1 MSRLFNKYYNN
12 IEFFE
17 ESDESGENDTQSE
30 EQSTE
35 NQSTTDEIVSEKV
48 TKKISSIFQSLQDVL
63 KEDVKNRD
71 YDEVDDE
78 LTEDEE
84 EVDPDKKEV
93 DDMFEGDENDDDE
106 LTDADI
112 ENLLKDR
119 FGGGTGDPAMDA
131 LLDKLN
137 DEKDNDVYVPPKF
150 DPTQLKVDPNLDE
163 KLTDMGLDDDDA
175 DDNLFAQGGK
185 NGEKALEMINNIQ
198 GEGDELADL
207 LISVP
212 IDLINLMMDTVL
224 KIIGAVFEKPINAI
238 DTYLEPIR
246 NALNQVYI
254 IFQKIVKLIN
264 NIIGLPIA
272 FVQLGWSVLCNVLKV
287 FGVRLK
293 CNTNFEVNNM
303 LIEIYESIANINIF
317 KFKDLVYSSEF
328 RNTIMDAIRG
338 LFTKLK
344 DVMFLILK
352 VINLASKMIEYIF
365 NVIKNVIKIID
376 EVTEKNNLIG
386 FIVVCVMLLIFYL
399 SLYGIKSAIE
409 TYNSLKERFS

>member
-17 ESDESGENDTQSE
+17 ESDDSSDNEEQSE
-30 EQSTE
+30 EQST
-35 NQSTTDEIVSEKV
+35 TDDQASEKV
-48 TKKISSIFQSLQDVL
+48 TKKISSIFQSITDVL

-78 LTEDEE
+78 LTDDEQE
-84 EVDPDKKEV
+84 ADPDKKEI

-106 LTDADI
+106 LTDDDI

-137 DEKDNDVYVPPKF
+137 DEKDNDVYVPPVF
-150 DPTQLKVDPNLDE
+150 DPKQLKVDPNLDE

-185 NGEKALEMINNIQ
+185 NGEKAMEMINNIQ

-212 IDLINLMMDTVL
+212 IDLINLMMETVL
-224 KIIGAVFEKPINAI
+224 KLIGAVFEKPINSI
-238 DTYLEPIR
+238 DSYLEPIR
-246 NALNQVYI
+246 NALNQVYL
-254 IFQKIVKLIN
+254 IFQKIVRLIN

-272 FVQLGWSVLCNVLKV
+272 FVQLGWSVLCNSLKV
-287 FGVRLK
+287 FGVRLG
-293 CNTNFEVNNM
+293 CTTNFQVNNM

-352 VINLASKMIEYIF
+352 VINLASKMIEYMF
-365 NVIKNVIKIID
+365 NVIKNIIQIID

-386 FIVVCVMLLIFYL
+386 FIVVCIMLLIFYL

>member
-17 ESDESGENDTQSE
+17 ESDEAGENDQQTEEQSE
-30 EQSTE
+30 EQST
-35 NQSTTDEIVSEKV
+35 TDDKTSEKV
-48 TKKISSIFQSLQDVL
+48 TKQMSSIFQSIQDVL
-63 KEDVKNRD
+63 KEDVRNRD

-78 LTEDEE
+78 LTGDEE
-84 EVDPDKKEV
+84 DIDPDKKEV
-93 DDMFEGDENDDDE
+93 DDMFEEDETDDDE
-106 LTDADI
+106 LTDEDI
-112 ENLLKDR
+112 ENLLQNR
-119 FGGGTGDPAMDA
+119 FGGGTGDAAMDS

-137 DEKDNDVYVPPKF
+137 DEKDNDVYVPPVF

-163 KLTDMGLDDDDA
+163 KLTDMALDDDD
-175 DDNLFAQGGK
+175 DESNLFAQGGK
-185 NGEKALEMINNIQ
+185 NGEKALEMINQIQ

-238 DTYLEPIR
+238 DSYLEPIR
-246 NALNQVYI
+246 SALNQVYI
-254 IFQKIVKLIN
+254 IFQKIVRLIN
-264 NIIGLPIA
+264 NIIGVPIA
-272 FVQLGWSVLCNVLKV
+272 FAQLGWSVLCNVLKV

-293 CNTNFEVNNM
+293 CTTNFEVNNM

-317 KFKDLVYSSEF
+317 KFKDLVYSSDF
-328 RNTIMDAIRG
+328 RNTIMEAIRG

-344 DVMFLILK
+344 DVMFLMLK

-386 FIVVCVMLLIFYL
+386 FIVVCIMLLTFYL

-409 TYNSLKERFS
+409 TYNSLKQRFS

>member
-17 ESDESGENDTQSE
+17 ESDDSSDNEEQSE
-30 EQSTE
+30 EQST
-35 NQSTTDEIVSEKV
+35 TDDQASEKV
-48 TKKISSIFQSLQDVL
+48 TKKISSIFQSITDVL

-78 LTEDEE
+78 LTDDEQE
-84 EVDPDKKEV
+84 ADPDKKEI

-106 LTDADI
+106 LTDDDI

-137 DEKDNDVYVPPKF
+137 DEKDNDVYVPPVF
-150 DPTQLKVDPNLDE
+150 DPKQLKVDPNLDE

-185 NGEKALEMINNIQ
+185 NGEKAMEMINNIQ

-212 IDLINLMMDTVL
+212 IDLINLMMETVL
-224 KIIGAVFEKPINAI
+224 KLIGAVFEKPINSI
-238 DTYLEPIR
+238 DSYLEPIR

-254 IFQKIVKLIN
+254 IFQRIVRLIN

-272 FVQLGWSVLCNVLKV
+272 FVQLGWSVLCNSLKV
-287 FGVRLK
+287 FGVRLG
-293 CNTNFEVNNM
+293 CTTNFQVNNM

-352 VINLASKMIEYIF
+352 VINLASKMIEYMF
-365 NVIKNVIKIID
+365 NVIKNIIQIID

-386 FIVVCVMLLIFYL
+386 FIVVCIMLLIFYL

>member
-17 ESDESGENDTQSE
+17 ESDEAGENDQQTEEQSE
-30 EQSTE
+30 EQST
-35 NQSTTDEIVSEKV
+35 TDDKTSEKV
-48 TKKISSIFQSLQDVL
+48 TKQMSSIFQSIQDVL
-63 KEDVKNRD
+63 KEDVRNRD

-84 EVDPDKKEV
+84 DIDPDKKEV
-93 DDMFEGDENDDDE
+93 DDMFEEDENDDDE
-106 LTDADI
+106 LTDEDI
-112 ENLLKDR
+112 ENLLQNR
-119 FGGGTGDPAMDA
+119 FGGGTGDAAMDA

-137 DEKDNDVYVPPKF
+137 DEKDNDVYVPPVF
-150 DPTQLKVDPNLDE
+150 DPTKLKVDPNLDE
-163 KLTDMGLDDDDA
+163 KLTDMALDDDD
-175 DDNLFAQGGK
+175 DDSNLFAQGGK
-185 NGEKALEMINNIQ
+185 NGERALEMINQIQ

-238 DTYLEPIR
+238 DSYLEPIR
-246 NALNQVYI
+246 SALNQVYI
-254 IFQKIVKLIN
+254 IFQKIVRLIN
-264 NIIGLPIA
+264 NIIGVPIA
-272 FVQLGWSVLCNVLKV
+272 FAQLGWSVLCNVLKV

-293 CNTNFEVNNM
+293 CTTNFEVNNM

-317 KFKDLVYSSEF
+317 KFKDLVYSSDF
-328 RNTIMDAIRG
+328 RNTIMQAIRG

-344 DVMFLILK
+344 DVMFLMLK

-386 FIVVCVMLLIFYL
+386 FIVVCIMLLTFYL

-409 TYNSLKERFS
+409 TYNSLKQRFS

>member
-17 ESDESGENDTQSE
+17 ESDEAGDNEIQSE
-30 EQSTE
+30 EQST
-35 NQSTTDEIVSEKV
+35 TDEKASEKV
-48 TKKISSIFQSLQDVL
+48 TKKISSIFQSIKDVL
-63 KEDVKNRD
+63 KEDVNNKD
-71 YDEVDDE
+71 YDEIDDE
-78 LTEDEE
+78 LTEDEQDA
-84 EVDPDKKEV
+84 DPDKKEV
-93 DDMFEGDENDDDE
+93 DDMFEGDENDDEE
-106 LTDADI
+106 LTDDDI

-137 DEKDNDVYVPPKF
+137 DEKDNDVYVPPVF
-150 DPTQLKVDPNLDE
+150 DPKQLKADPNLDE
-163 KLTDMGLDDDDA
+163 KLTDMALDDDDA

-185 NGEKALEMINNIQ
+185 NGEKAMEMINNIQ

-224 KIIGAVFEKPINAI
+224 KLIGAVFEKPINSI
-238 DTYLEPIR
+238 DSYLEPIR
-246 NALNQVYI
+246 TALNQVYI
-254 IFQKIVKLIN
+254 IFQRIVKLIN

-287 FGVRLK
+287 FGVRLG
-293 CNTNFEVNNM
+293 CTTNFQVNNM

-317 KFKDLVYSSEF
+317 RFKDLVYSSEF
-328 RNTIMDAIRG
+328 RNTIMEAIRG
-338 LFTKLK
+338 LFAKLK

-352 VINLASKMIEYIF
+352 VINLASKMIEYMF

-386 FIVVCVMLLIFYL
+386 FIVVCIMLLIFYL

-409 TYNSLKERFS
+409 TYNSLKDRFS

>member
-17 ESDESGENDTQSE
+17 ESDEAGENDQQTEEQSE
-30 EQSTE
+30 EQST
-35 NQSTTDEIVSEKV
+35 TDDKTSEKV
-48 TKKISSIFQSLQDVL
+48 TKQMSSIFQSIQDVL
-63 KEDVKNRD
+63 KEDVRNRD

-78 LTEDEE
+78 LTGDEE
-84 EVDPDKKEV
+84 DIDPDKKEV
-93 DDMFEGDENDDDE
+93 DDMFEEDETDDDE
-106 LTDADI
+106 LTDEDI
-112 ENLLKDR
+112 ENLLQNR
-119 FGGGTGDPAMDA
+119 FGGGTGDAAMDS

-137 DEKDNDVYVPPKF
+137 DEKDNDVYVPPVF
-150 DPTQLKVDPNLDE
+150 DPTKLKVDPNLDE
-163 KLTDMGLDDDDA
+163 KLTDMALDDDD
-175 DDNLFAQGGK
+175 DDSNLFAQGGK
-185 NGEKALEMINNIQ
+185 NGERALEMINQIQ

-238 DTYLEPIR
+238 DSYLEPIR
-246 NALNQVYI
+246 SALNQVYI
-254 IFQKIVKLIN
+254 IFQKIVRLIN
-264 NIIGLPIA
+264 NIIGVPIA
-272 FVQLGWSVLCNVLKV
+272 FAQLGWSVLCNVLKV

-293 CNTNFEVNNM
+293 CTTNFEVNNM

-317 KFKDLVYSSEF
+317 KFKDLVYSSDF
-328 RNTIMDAIRG
+328 RNTIMEAIRG

-344 DVMFLILK
+344 DVMFLMLK

-386 FIVVCVMLLIFYL
+386 FIVVCIMLLTFYL

-409 TYNSLKERFS
+409 TYNSLKQRFS

>member
-17 ESDESGENDTQSE
+17 ESDEAGENDQQTEEQSE
-30 EQSTE
+30 EQST
-35 NQSTTDEIVSEKV
+35 TDDKTSEKV
-48 TKKISSIFQSLQDVL
+48 TKQISSIFQSIQDVL
-63 KEDVKNRD
+63 KEDVRNRD

-78 LTEDEE
+78 LTGDEE
-84 EVDPDKKEV
+84 DIDPDKKEV
-93 DDMFEGDENDDDE
+93 DDMFEEDETDDDE
-106 LTDADI
+106 LTDEDI
-112 ENLLKDR
+112 ENLLQNR
-119 FGGGTGDPAMDA
+119 FGGGTGDAAMDS

-137 DEKDNDVYVPPKF
+137 DEKDNDVYVPPVF

-163 KLTDMGLDDDDA
+163 KLTDMALDDDD
-175 DDNLFAQGGK
+175 DESNLFAQGGK
-185 NGEKALEMINNIQ
+185 NGEKALEMINQIQ

-238 DTYLEPIR
+238 DSYLEPIR
-246 NALNQVYI
+246 SALNQVYI
-254 IFQKIVKLIN
+254 IFQKIVRLIN
-264 NIIGLPIA
+264 NIIGVPIA
-272 FVQLGWSVLCNVLKV
+272 FAQLGWSVLCNVLKV

-293 CNTNFEVNNM
+293 CTTNFEVNNM

-317 KFKDLVYSSEF
+317 KFKDLVYSSDF
-328 RNTIMDAIRG
+328 RNTIMEAIRG

-344 DVMFLILK
+344 DVMFLMLK

-386 FIVVCVMLLIFYL
+386 FIVVCIMLLTFYL

-409 TYNSLKERFS
+409 TYNSLKQRFS

>member
-17 ESDESGENDTQSE
+17 ESDEADENDQQSE
-30 EQSTE
+30 EQST
-35 NQSTTDEIVSEKV
+35 TDEKASEKV
-48 TKKISSIFQSLQDVL
+48 TKKISSIFQSITDVL

-78 LTEDEE
+78 LTEDEQDA
-84 EVDPDKKEV
+84 DPDKKEV
-93 DDMFEGDENDDDE
+93 DDMFEEDESDDEE
-106 LTDADI
+106 LTDEDI
-112 ENLLKDR
+112 ENLLKAR
-119 FGGGTGDPAMDA
+119 FGGGTGDKVMDE

-137 DEKDNDVYVPPKF
+137 DEKDNDVYVPPVF
-150 DPTQLKVDPNLDE
+150 DPKQLKVDPNLDE

-185 NGEKALEMINNIQ
+185 NGEKAMEMINNIQ

-212 IDLINLMMDTVL
+212 IDLINLMMETVL
-224 KIIGAVFEKPINAI
+224 KLIGAVFEKPINSI
-238 DTYLEPIR
+238 DSYLEPIR

-254 IFQKIVKLIN
+254 IFQRIVRLIN

-272 FVQLGWSVLCNVLKV
+272 FVQLGWSVLCNSLKV
-287 FGVRLK
+287 FGVRLG
-293 CNTNFEVNNM
+293 CTTNFQVNNM

-352 VINLASKMIEYIF
+352 VINLASKMIEYMF
-365 NVIKNVIKIID
+365 NVIKNIIQIID

-386 FIVVCVMLLIFYL
+386 FIVVCIMLLIFYL

>member
-17 ESDESGENDTQSE
+17 ESDEAGENDQQTEEQSE
-30 EQSTE
+30 EQST
-35 NQSTTDEIVSEKV
+35 TDDKTSEKV
-48 TKKISSIFQSLQDVL
+48 TKQMSSIFQSIQDVL
-63 KEDVKNRD
+63 KEDVRNRD

-78 LTEDEE
+78 LTGDEE
-84 EVDPDKKEV
+84 DIDPDKKEV
-93 DDMFEGDENDDDE
+93 DDMFEEDENDDDE
-106 LTDADI
+106 LTDEDI
-112 ENLLKDR
+112 ENLLQNR
-119 FGGGTGDPAMDA
+119 FGGGTGDAAMDA

-137 DEKDNDVYVPPKF
+137 DEKDNDVYVPPVF
-150 DPTQLKVDPNLDE
+150 DPTKLKVDPNLDE
-163 KLTDMGLDDDDA
+163 KLTDMALDDDD
-175 DDNLFAQGGK
+175 DDSNLFAQGGK
-185 NGEKALEMINNIQ
+185 NGERALEMINQIQ

-238 DTYLEPIR
+238 DSYLEPIR
-246 NALNQVYI
+246 SALNQVYI
-254 IFQKIVKLIN
+254 IFQKIVRLIN
-264 NIIGLPIA
+264 NIIGVPIA
-272 FVQLGWSVLCNVLKV
+272 FAQLGWSVLCNVLKV

-293 CNTNFEVNNM
+293 CTTNFEVNNM

-317 KFKDLVYSSEF
+317 KFKDLVYSSDF
-328 RNTIMDAIRG
+328 RNTIMEAIRG

-344 DVMFLILK
+344 DVMFLMLK

-386 FIVVCVMLLIFYL
+386 FIVVCIMLLTFYL

-409 TYNSLKERFS
+409 TYNSLKQRFS

>member
-1 MSRLFNKYYNN
+1 M
-12 IEFFE
+12 
-17 ESDESGENDTQSE
+17 
-30 EQSTE
+30 
-35 NQSTTDEIVSEKV
+35 
-48 TKKISSIFQSLQDVL
+48 SSIFQSIQDVL
-63 KEDVKNRD
+63 KEDVRNRD

-84 EVDPDKKEV
+84 DIDPDKKEV
-93 DDMFEGDENDDDE
+93 DDMFEEDENDDDE
-106 LTDADI
+106 LTDEDI
-112 ENLLKDR
+112 ENLLQNR
-119 FGGGTGDPAMDA
+119 FGGGTGDAAMDA

-137 DEKDNDVYVPPKF
+137 DEKDNDVYVPPVF
-150 DPTQLKVDPNLDE
+150 DPTKLKVDPNLDE
-163 KLTDMGLDDDDA
+163 KLTDMALDDDD
-175 DDNLFAQGGK
+175 DDSNLFAQGGK
-185 NGEKALEMINNIQ
+185 NGERALEMINQIQ

-238 DTYLEPIR
+238 DSYLEPIR
-246 NALNQVYI
+246 SALNQVYI
-254 IFQKIVKLIN
+254 IFQKIVRLIN
-264 NIIGLPIA
+264 NIIGVPIA
-272 FVQLGWSVLCNVLKV
+272 FAQLGWSVLCNVLKV

-293 CNTNFEVNNM
+293 CTTNFEVNNM

-317 KFKDLVYSSEF
+317 KFKDLVYSSDF
-328 RNTIMDAIRG
+328 RNTIMEAIRG

-344 DVMFLILK
+344 DVMFLMLK

-386 FIVVCVMLLIFYL
+386 FIVVCIMLLIFYL

>member
-17 ESDESGENDTQSE
+17 ESDEAGENDQQTEEQSE
-30 EQSTE
+30 EQST
-35 NQSTTDEIVSEKV
+35 TDDKTSEKV
-48 TKKISSIFQSLQDVL
+48 TKQISSIFQSIQDVL
-63 KEDVKNRD
+63 KEDVRNRD

-78 LTEDEE
+78 LTGDEE
-84 EVDPDKKEV
+84 DIDPDKKEV
-93 DDMFEGDENDDDE
+93 DDMFEEDETDDDE
-106 LTDADI
+106 LTDEDI
-112 ENLLKDR
+112 ENLLQNR
-119 FGGGTGDPAMDA
+119 FGGGTGDAAMDS

-137 DEKDNDVYVPPKF
+137 DEKDNDVYVPPVF

-163 KLTDMGLDDDDA
+163 KLTDMALDDDD
-175 DDNLFAQGGK
+175 DDSNLFAQGGK
-185 NGEKALEMINNIQ
+185 NGERALEMINQIQ

-238 DTYLEPIR
+238 DSYLEPIR
-246 NALNQVYI
+246 SALNQVYI
-254 IFQKIVKLIN
+254 IFQKIVRLIN
-264 NIIGLPIA
+264 NIIGVPIA
-272 FVQLGWSVLCNVLKV
+272 FAQLGWSVLCNVLKV

-293 CNTNFEVNNM
+293 CTTNFEVNNM

-317 KFKDLVYSSEF
+317 KFKDLVYSSDF
-328 RNTIMDAIRG
+328 RNTIMEAIRG

-344 DVMFLILK
+344 DVMFLMLK

-386 FIVVCVMLLIFYL
+386 FIVVCIMLLTFYL

-409 TYNSLKERFS
+409 TYNSLKQRFS

>member
-12 IEFFE
+12 IVFFD
-17 ESDESGENDTQSE
+17 ESDEAGENDQQTEEQSE
-30 EQSTE
+30 EQST
-35 NQSTTDEIVSEKV
+35 TDDKTSEKV
-48 TKKISSIFQSLQDVL
+48 TKQISSIFQSIQDVL
-63 KEDVKNRD
+63 KEDVRNRD

-78 LTEDEE
+78 LTGDEE
-84 EVDPDKKEV
+84 DIDPDKKEV
-93 DDMFEGDENDDDE
+93 DDMFEEDETDDDE
-106 LTDADI
+106 LTDEDI
-112 ENLLKDR
+112 ENLLQNR
-119 FGGGTGDPAMDA
+119 FGGGTGDAAMDS

-137 DEKDNDVYVPPKF
+137 DEKDNDVYVPPVF

-163 KLTDMGLDDDDA
+163 KLTDMALDDDD
-175 DDNLFAQGGK
+175 DESNLFAQGGK
-185 NGEKALEMINNIQ
+185 NGEKALEMINQIQ

-238 DTYLEPIR
+238 DSYLEPIR
-246 NALNQVYI
+246 SALNQVYI
-254 IFQKIVKLIN
+254 IFQKIVRLIN
-264 NIIGLPIA
+264 NIIGVPIA
-272 FVQLGWSVLCNVLKV
+272 FAQLGWSVLCNVLKV

-293 CNTNFEVNNM
+293 CTTNFEVNNM

-317 KFKDLVYSSEF
+317 KFKDLVYSSDF
-328 RNTIMDAIRG
+328 RNTIMEAIRG

-344 DVMFLILK
+344 DVMFLMLK

-386 FIVVCVMLLIFYL
+386 FIVVCIMLLTFYL

-409 TYNSLKERFS
+409 TYNSLKQRFS

>member
-17 ESDESGENDTQSE
+17 ESDEAGENDQQTEEQSE
-30 EQSTE
+30 EQST
-35 NQSTTDEIVSEKV
+35 TDDKTSEKV
-48 TKKISSIFQSLQDVL
+48 TKQMSSIFQSIQDVL
-63 KEDVKNRD
+63 KEDVRNRD

-78 LTEDEE
+78 LTGDEE
-84 EVDPDKKEV
+84 DIDPDKKEV
-93 DDMFEGDENDDDE
+93 DDMFEEDETDDDE
-106 LTDADI
+106 LTDEDI
-112 ENLLKDR
+112 ENLLQNR
-119 FGGGTGDPAMDA
+119 FGGGTGDAAMDS

-137 DEKDNDVYVPPKF
+137 DEKDNDVYVPPVF

-163 KLTDMGLDDDDA
+163 KLTDMALDDDD
-175 DDNLFAQGGK
+175 DDSNLFAQGGK
-185 NGEKALEMINNIQ
+185 NGERALEMINQIQ

-238 DTYLEPIR
+238 DSYLEPIR
-246 NALNQVYI
+246 SALNQVYI
-254 IFQKIVKLIN
+254 IFQKIVRLIN
-264 NIIGLPIA
+264 NIIGVPIA
-272 FVQLGWSVLCNVLKV
+272 FAQLGWSVLCNVLKV

-293 CNTNFEVNNM
+293 CTTNFEVNNM

-317 KFKDLVYSSEF
+317 KFKDLVYSSDF
-328 RNTIMDAIRG
+328 RNTIMEAIRG

-344 DVMFLILK
+344 DVMFLMLK

-386 FIVVCVMLLIFYL
+386 FIVVCIMLLTFYL

-409 TYNSLKERFS
+409 TYNSLKQRFS

>member
-17 ESDESGENDTQSE
+17 ESDEAGENDQQTEEQSE
-30 EQSTE
+30 EQST
-35 NQSTTDEIVSEKV
+35 TDDKTSEKV
-48 TKKISSIFQSLQDVL
+48 TKQISSIFQSIQDVL
-63 KEDVKNRD
+63 KEDVRNRD

-78 LTEDEE
+78 LTGDEE
-84 EVDPDKKEV
+84 DIDPDKKEV
-93 DDMFEGDENDDDE
+93 DDMFEEDETDDDE
-106 LTDADI
+106 LTDEDI
-112 ENLLKDR
+112 ENLLQNR
-119 FGGGTGDPAMDA
+119 FGGGTGDAAMDA

-137 DEKDNDVYVPPKF
+137 DEKDNDVYVPPVF

-163 KLTDMGLDDDDA
+163 KLTDMALDDDD
-175 DDNLFAQGGK
+175 DDSNLFAQGGK
-185 NGEKALEMINNIQ
+185 NGEKALEMINQIQ

-238 DTYLEPIR
+238 DSYLEPIR
-246 NALNQVYI
+246 SALNQVYI
-254 IFQKIVKLIN
+254 IFQKIVRLIN
-264 NIIGLPIA
+264 NIIGVPIA
-272 FVQLGWSVLCNVLKV
+272 FAQLGWSVLCNVLKV

-293 CNTNFEVNNM
+293 CTTNFEVNNM

-317 KFKDLVYSSEF
+317 KFKDLVYSSDF
-328 RNTIMDAIRG
+328 RNTIMEAIRG

-344 DVMFLILK
+344 DVMFLMLK

-386 FIVVCVMLLIFYL
+386 FIVVCIMLLTFYL

-409 TYNSLKERFS
+409 TYNSLKQRFS